1 MTLLTRIIT
10 ILFQERNTVTI
21 VMRLLK
27 IVSVK
32 QDDERKA
39 YDHKKVP
46 TLDPGIAHKSI
57 ARPLNAVNSLNFGS
71 ILAYDFDMLLFLLY

>member
-10 ILFQERNTVTI
+10 ILFQERYSVTI

-27 IVSVK
+27 IILVK

-39 YDHKKVP
+39 YDHKRVP
-46 TLDPGIAHKSI
+46 TQDLGIAHKSI
-57 ARPLNAVNSLNFGS
+57 VRLLYAVNSLNLVIWCS
-71 ILAYDFDMLLFLLY
+71 I